1 MNNFPIQ
8 TADQLQPILAAFRKT
23 AGLTQADMAM
33 RLGVTQQT
41 YSAAER
47 NAANMSVAKLM
58 AVLNA
63 LDVELVLQPK
73 SAKATPAPSGKP
85 TAQW

>member
-1 MNNFPIQ
+1 MKNYPLQ
-8 TADQLQPILAAFRKT
+8 TPDQLQPILAAFRKT
-23 AGLTQADMAM
+23 AGLTQAELAV

-73 SAKATPAPSGKP
+73 SVQTALAPSNQP

>member
-1 MNNFPIQ
+1 MKNFPLQ
-8 TADQLQPILAAFRKT
+8 TAEQLNPILAAFRKT
-23 AGLTQADMAM
+23 AGLTQADLAV

-73 SAKATPAPSGKP
+73 SGKARPAPSAS
-85 TAQW
+85 TAAPW

>member
-1 MNNFPIQ
+1 MKNYPLQ

-23 AGLTQADMAM
+23 AGMTQAQLAA

-47 NAANMSVAKLM
+47 HAANMSVGKLLAM
-58 AVLNA
+58 LQA
-63 LDVELVLQPK
+63 LDVELVLRPK
-73 SAKATPAPSGKP
+73 STKAPPAPSNP
-85 TAQW
+85 IAAQW

>member
-1 MNNFPIQ
+1 MQNFPIQ
-8 TADQLQPILAAFRKT
+8 TAEQLQPILAAFRKT
-23 AGLTQADMAM
+23 AGITQADLAM

-73 SAKATPAPSGKP
+73 TAKAASAPSKLSAAP
-85 TAQW
+85 W

>member
-1 MNNFPIQ
+1 MKNFPLQ
-8 TADQLQPILAAFRKT
+8 TADQLQPILTAFRKT
-23 AGLTQADMAM
+23 AGVTQADLAK

-47 NAANMSVAKLM
+47 NAANMSVAKLV

-73 SAKATPAPSGKP
+73 SAKARPAPSGKP
-85 TAQW
+85 AAQW

>member
-1 MNNFPIQ
+1 MKDFPIQ

-23 AGLTQADMAM
+23 AGMTQVDLAK

-58 AVLNA
+58 AVLHA

-73 SAKATPAPSGKP
+73 SAKARTAPSGKP
-85 TAQW
+85 IPQW

>member
-1 MNNFPIQ
+1 MKNYPLQ

-23 AGLTQADMAM
+23 AGLTQADLAV

-58 AVLNA
+58 AVLKPRLAGQADMGLVSQLVKKA
-63 LDVELVLQPK
+63 L
-73 SAKATPAPSGKP
+73 AG
-85 TAQW
+85 

>member
-1 MNNFPIQ
+1 MKNYPLQ
-8 TADQLQPILAAFRKT
+8 TPDQLQPILAAFRKT
-23 AGLTQADMAM
+23 AGLTQADLAV

-63 LDVELVLQPK
+63 IDVELVLQPK
-73 SAKATPAPSGKP
+73 SVKNALTPSNQP